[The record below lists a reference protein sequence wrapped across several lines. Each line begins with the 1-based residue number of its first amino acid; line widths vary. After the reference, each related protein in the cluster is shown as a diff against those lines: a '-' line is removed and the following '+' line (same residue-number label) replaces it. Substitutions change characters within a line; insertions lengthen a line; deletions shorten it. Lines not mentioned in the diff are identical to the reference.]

1 MKKINL
7 KDLYEDK
14 GCLSEYDPNSL
25 SYDKAIL
32 YLEQLIQPIKKT
44 KKISIEDAEGH
55 ILATDVKSSINV
67 PNYDNSA
74 MDGYV
79 FRHQSLKK
87 NNNKVKLFGKILA
100 GHPVDSNKTSN
111 VCFKIMTGG
120 MIPKGFDTVI
130 PQELVKIDNDFIC
143 FDFQPKK
150 GANIRKTGEDI
161 SKNEVALKKGTYINP
176 LHIGLLASLGISQIK
191 VFEHLKIGFFSTGDE
206 VVQLGEKIKPGQ
218 VYDSNRYLIKS
229 FIHKMNLHFNDY
241 GNLSDN
247 KSKLEKQLKKASEE
261 NDLIITTGG
270 VSVGEADYMKE
281 VLSNIG
287 KVLFWKMSIKPG
299 RPMAFGKIKKSF
311 YFGLPGNP
319 VSAAV
324 TFLQFVKPSIKLMM
338 GNSRFERAPTLE
350 AKLGQ
355 KIIRKKGR
363 TEFIRAHLEKTVKGY
378 HVKPLTQQG
387 SGMLKSMSDANC
399 FIFMAEKEEVL
410 EKNTSV
416 KVILFDG
423 LI

>member
-1 MKKINL
+1 MNKINL
-7 KDLYEDK
+7 TDLYEDK

-25 SYDKAIL
+25 TYEKAIL
-32 YLEQLIQPIKKT
+32 YLEQLIEPIKKT
-44 KKISIEDAEGH
+44 KKVSIENALGL
-55 ILATDVKSSINV
+55 ILATDIKSSINV

-79 FRHQSLKK
+79 FRHQELKK
-87 NNNKVKLFGKILA
+87 NNNKVKLMGKILA
-100 GHPVDSNKTSN
+100 GHPVDPNKIGS

-120 MIPKGFDTVI
+120 MIPQGFDTVI
-130 PQELVKIDNDFIC
+130 PQELVKIDKDLVC

-150 GANIRKTGEDI
+150 GANIRKAGEDI
-161 SKNEVALKKGTYINP
+161 SKNEIALKKGTYLNP
-176 LHIGLLASLGISQIK
+176 LHIGLLASLGISEIK
-191 VFEHLKIGFFSTGDE
+191 VFESLKVGFFSTGDE

-229 FIHKMNLHFNDY
+229 FMHKMNLHFNDY

-247 KSKLEKQLKKASEE
+247 KFKLEKQLETASKE

-281 VLSNIG
+281 ALSNIG
-287 KVLFWKMSIKPG
+287 KVLFWKMAIKPG

-338 GNSRFERAPTLE
+338 GNFQFESTPILE

-363 TEFIRAHLEKTVKGY
+363 TEFVRAYLEKTVKGY
-378 HVKPLTQQG
+378 CVKPLNQQG

-399 FIFMAEKEEVL
+399 FILMAEKEDVL
-410 EKNTSV
+410 EKNTYV

>member
-7 KDLYEDK
+7 TDLYQDK
-14 GCLSEYDPNSL
+14 GCLSEYDPNSIT
-25 SYDKAIL
+25 YDKAIL

-44 KKISIEDAEGH
+44 KKISIEDAQGL
-55 ILATDVKSSINV
+55 ILATDVKSLINV

-87 NNNKVKLFGKILA
+87 NNKVKLFGKILA
-100 GHPVDSNKTSN
+100 GHPIDLNKIEN

-130 PQELVKIDNDFIC
+130 PQELVKIDNDFVC

-150 GANIRKTGEDI
+150 GANIRKTGEDL
-161 SKNEVALKKGTYINP
+161 SKNEIALKKGTYLNP
-176 LHIGLLASLGISQIK
+176 LHIALLASLGISEIK

-206 VVQLGEKIKPGQ
+206 VIQLGDKIKPGQ

-229 FIHKMNLHFNDY
+229 SINKMNLHFNDY
-241 GNLSDN
+241 GNLSDD
-247 KSKLEKQLKKASEE
+247 KSKLKKQLRKASEE

-287 KVLFWKMSIKPG
+287 KVLFWKMAVKPG

-338 GNSRFERAPTLE
+338 GNSQFESTPILE

-363 TEFIRAHLEKTVKGY
+363 TEFIRANLEKTVKGY
-378 HVKPLTQQG
+378 HVKPLTKQG

-399 FIFMAEKEEVL
+399 FIFITEKEEVL
-410 EKNTSV
+410 EKNSHV